1 MRPFFD
7 YEDGDF
13 ATPISDNMAID
24 SDGNVLMKLGENM
37 AVDVESGNVHL
48 KSSWN
53 NEDDE

>member
-13 ATPISDNMAID
+13 AIPILDNMAID
-24 SDGNVLMKLGENM
+24 SDGNLLMKLGENM

-48 KSSWN
+48 TSSWN